1 MSQGLSVLENKCK
14 IVSEGVISLNSDYRS
29 NISNCSTILAQLAKA
44 ENRSKEYENG
54 TFIVLVVGPV
64 KSGKST
70 LVNLIANAYVSPTH
84 FLECTVRPSIISQRR
99 GEDDCQIAVFTSEQT
114 SDRIE
119 QIDAI
124 IDCIRGI
131 ESEDSLEN
139 IQKGVFNLTP
149 ENIKQKVEL
158 GLKDSLSSETLVTS
172 ITTPGGKLMKQD
184 VFIVDMPGFDG
195 EYANIDDPVYDTIA
209 QRADLIIFVQS
220 SNSAISKVSGQ
231 FLKKLAENNQEVPV
245 CLIHNVF
252 DSSWWRSSEER
263 SAAALRQKEFAI
275 NEIRKQGFRIEEEQC
290 FSINLGKVEDSR
302 KQMFSEI
309 AALASEAEEYDRIES
324 ILYERVINRR
334 DTMRL
339 IVSLSRTRQQLDKT
353 IFSIDGELEH
363 RSQLAERYEQVIGEF
378 SKIANTP
385 IFQSGLQPTIADYTT
400 LKNIIRNEAQS
411 TIGLV
416 DTNNNHKTDTE
427 ATGIVVN
434 FIGACEKII
443 SASFGK
449 SLSLDQ
455 KEEELLLIC
464 KSRINEIR
472 EVSINCGAKPVQ
484 KTIER
489 LPIEGI
495 PTISLLSGV
504 DLNLLIPRKPM
515 INLQITQFGG
525 HSAEDIVSYINKTA
539 ERLAGSI
546 PGDTNYIEGYIEK
559 EGGAIKP
566 ILTQVD
572 LLIEEVTKKYE
583 DVCQNYW
590 EESRQAVLQNIIANK
605 QTFDAETE
613 QLRNLKGEL
622 LKIQEQ
628 I

>member
-1 MSQGLSVLENKCK
+1 MTQEDNVLMHKCK
-14 IVSEGVISLNSDYRS
+14 IVSEEINRLGTVYRDDIGDISIVRV
-29 NISNCSTILAQLAKA
+29 QLAKT

-99 GEDDCQIAVFTSEQT
+99 GDEDCQISVFTSEDT

-131 ESEDSLEN
+131 ESEESLEN
-139 IQKGVFNLTP
+139 IHKGVFDLTQ

-172 ITTPGGKLMKQD
+172 ITTPGGRLMKQD

-195 EYANIDDPVYDTIA
+195 EYANIDNPVYDTIA

-231 FLKKLAENNQEVPV
+231 FLKKLAENNQDVPV

-263 SAAALRQKEFAI
+263 VTATQKQKEFAI

-302 KQMFSEI
+302 KQEYSEI
-309 AALASEAEEYDRIES
+309 PALASEAKEYDRIEG
-324 ILYERVINRR
+324 ILYDRVINRR

-339 IVSLSRTRQQLDKT
+339 NVCLSRTRQQLDKT
-353 IFSIDGELEH
+353 VISIDDELT
-363 RSQLAERYEQVIGEF
+363 RRRQLVERYEQVIGEF

-385 IFQSGLQPTIADYTT
+385 NFHSGLQPLIVDYTT

-411 TIGLV
+411 TVGLV
-416 DTNNNHKTDTE
+416 DTSNNHKTDTE

-434 FIGACEKII
+434 FIGACEKTI

-455 KEEELLLIC
+455 KEEELLLVC
-464 KSRINEIR
+464 KSRISKIR

-484 KTIER
+484 KTVER

-495 PTISLLSGV
+495 PTISLLSGI

-515 INLQITQFGG
+515 INLQIKQFGG

-539 ERLAGSI
+539 ERLSGSM
-546 PGDTNYIEGYIEK
+546 PGDSNYIEGYIEK

-566 ILTQVD
+566 ILDQVN
-572 LLIEEVTKKYE
+572 LLIEDVTKKYE

-590 EESRQAVLQNIIANK
+590 EESRKAVLQDIIADK
-605 QTFDAETE
+605 QTFDAETI
-613 QLRNLKGEL
+613 QLRNLKNEL